1 MVSRS
6 RRRRTAIDTFKG
18 IDVQPTLRTLRDPV
32 HFVAFGFGA
41 GLAPRAPGTAG
52 SVVGL
57 AAAWWMLELSV
68 LAQITVVTVVVA
80 GGIWVCGASAR
91 RLGRHDHPGI
101 VLDEIAGILAT
112 ALAVP
117 ERSFLWFALV
127 FVLFRF
133 FDIVKPWP
141 IRDVDHRLGG
151 GLGIMLDDLI
161 AALFAAICVVMI
173 RVLLPTI

>member
-1 MVSRS
+1 LRVTS
-6 RRRRTAIDTFKG
+6 
-18 IDVQPTLRTLRDPV
+18 RTLLDPV

-52 SVVGL
+52 SVVGIVI
-57 AAAWWMLELSV
+57 AWWLMPLPFPVRTAIV
-68 LAQITVVTVVVA
+68 LVA
-80 GGIWVCGASAR
+80 IAAGIWVCGESAR
-91 RLGRHDHPGI
+91 RLNAHDHPGI
-101 VLDEIAGILAT
+101 VLDEIVAVLAA
-112 ALAVP
+112 ALVMA
-117 ERSFLWFALV
+117 ERSLPALLLL

-133 FDIVKPWP
+133 FDIAKPWP

-161 AALFAAICVVMI
+161 AALYAAIGLAAI

>member
-1 MVSRS
+1 LQP
-6 RRRRTAIDTFKG
+6 TFK
-18 IDVQPTLRTLRDPV
+18 TLRDPI

-57 AAAWWMLELSV
+57 VFAWVQLGLPLVWQLGAVAAAIAL
-68 LAQITVVTVVVA
+68 
-80 GGIWVCGASAR
+80 GIYVCGESAR
-91 RLGRHDHPGI
+91 RLGRHDYAGI
-101 VLDEIAGILAT
+101 VFDEIAGVMLA

-117 ERSFLWFALV
+117 EKSVFWFVLL
-127 FVLFRF
+127 FVLFRI
-133 FDIVKPWP
+133 FDIAKPWP

-151 GLGIMLDDLI
+151 GLGIMLDDLM
-161 AALFAAICVVMI
+161 AALYAALCLTAV